1 MIRYLCISATFLDG
15 RFHGR
20 RDGGESE
27 WPPSP
32 LRLFQALVAA
42 KTMISTL
49 RCVGWNVSHLQ

>member
-1 MIRYLCISATFLDG
+1 MSNQLCISVTLLDG

-20 RDGGESE
+20 GDGGVPE

-42 KTMISTL
+42 NGEAVGGGGEIDSAL
-49 RCVGWNVSHLQ
+49 R